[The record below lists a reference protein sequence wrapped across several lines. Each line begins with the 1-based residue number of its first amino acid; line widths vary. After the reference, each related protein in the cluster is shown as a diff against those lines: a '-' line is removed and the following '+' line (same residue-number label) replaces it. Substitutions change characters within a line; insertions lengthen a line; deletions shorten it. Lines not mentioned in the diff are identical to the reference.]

1 MTFTKRDSERLNG
14 VDPRLVSVV
23 KRAFELWEDEF
34 GKNGVHRL
42 IVLEGLRT
50 KERQAELYAQGRTKP
65 GKVVTWTLNSKHIE
79 GRAVDIAP
87 ASGKTIL
94 WNDLALF
101 DRMIDCMLKAADQL
115 GVPIRSGRDWN
126 RNGIRGEKG
135 EADSPH
141 FETVEP

>member
-23 KRAFELWEDEF
+23 KRAFGLWEDEF

-65 GKVVTWTLNSKHIE
+65 GKVVTWTLSSKHIE

-101 DRMIDCMLKAADQL
+101 DRMIDCVLKASDELAIP
-115 GVPIRSGRDWN
+115 VRSGADWDRDGN
-126 RNGIRGEKG
+126 RR
-135 EADSPH
+135 EAKEHDSPH
-141 FETVEP
+141 VELWP